1 VYQANQ
7 VRTVAASIA
16 NPEPKVAIPTTAHRK
31 HEPRLPLRMPPIGL
45 PNEIEKLPGEGKATW
60 LRRRM
65 GIPVD
70 MPLKDQNTAA
80 SAFYSRVKLLSQQ
93 ELDCPFTWYTT
104 NGLSQDMIARVVAG
118 MASHGWCERLA
129 RDVLMNICQRRCQ
142 NIKKRE
148 NEERRQLGHEIKLG
162 RPKTIRH
169 TSYENPMDFVSSM
182 KAIPED
188 SSVTI
193 QAKSTSQPQ
202 YQLEIVGSAR
212 QYRAKMGTI
221 SSNIQTNM
229 INSVKRKRLEEPES
243 LHRRMASFRNISTP
257 PLFHQP
263 QTPLSS
269 SSRLRPVPSGS
280 SVPSISS
287 ASHLPSVS
295 SIHPSRPTPT
305 PFPTTVSS
313 NQIISTLRP

>member
-16 NPEPKVAIPTTAHRK
+16 NPKPKVAIPTTAHRK
-31 HEPRLPLRMPPIGL
+31 HEPRPPLRMPPIAV

-93 ELDCPFTWYTT
+93 ALDRPFTWYTT

-142 NIKKRE
+142 NINKRE

-162 RPKTIRH
+162 RPKTSRH
-169 TSYENPMDFVSSM
+169 TSYGNPMDFVSSM

-193 QAKSTSQPQ
+193 Q
-202 YQLEIVGSAR
+202 
-212 QYRAKMGTI
+212 
-221 SSNIQTNM
+221 TNT
-229 INSVKRKRLEEPES
+229 INSVKRKRMVEPES
-243 LHRRMASFRNISTP
+243 LHRRTASFRNISTP

-280 SVPSISS
+280 SVPSIAS
-287 ASHLPSVS
+287 AFHLPSVS

-305 PFPTTVSS
+305 SLPTTVSS
-313 NQIISTLRP
+313 NQIISTLRSQV

>member
-1 VYQANQ
+1 
-7 VRTVAASIA
+7 
-16 NPEPKVAIPTTAHRK
+16 
-31 HEPRLPLRMPPIGL
+31 MPPIGL

-129 RDVLMNICQRRCQ
+129 RDVLMNICQRHCQ

-162 RPKTIRH
+162 RPKSIRQ
-169 TSYENPMDFVSSM
+169 TSYENPMDFVSAM

-188 SSVTI
+188 SPATI
-193 QAKSTSQPQ
+193 PAKSTSQPQ
-202 YQLEIVGSAR
+202 SQLEIVGSAR

-221 SSNIQTNM
+221 SSNIQTNS
-229 INSVKRKRLEEPES
+229 INSGKRKHQEESES
-243 LHRRMASFRNISTP
+243 PHCRTASFRNISTP
-257 PLFHQP
+257 PLFHQL
-263 QTPLSS
+263 QTLLPSS
-269 SSRLRPVPSGS
+269 SHLYSVLSGS
-280 SVPSISS
+280 SLPSISS
-287 ASHLPSVS
+287 APPLPSVS
-295 SIHPSRPTPT
+295 NIHPSHPIPT
-305 PFPTTVSS
+305 PFTTTVSS
-313 NQIISTLRP
+313 NQIISPLRPKV